1 MLAPVGVVN
10 SSVTIPPLV
19 IIPDFLNI
27 SNIAYAGF
35 EVVPCE
41 KLIVPPPTATGEE
54 IISSS
59 NKFRSSNATAVPKIS
74 ITVSILAAS

>member
-1 MLAPVGVVN
+1 MLVPVGVV
-10 SSVTIPPLV
+10 SSSDTVPPYV
-19 IIPDFLNI
+19 IISVPLNI

-35 EVVPCE
+35 DVNPCE
-41 KLIVPPPTATGEE
+41 NVTVPPPIAIGEQ

-59 NKFRSSNATAVPKIS
+59 KRFRSSSAIAVPRIS